1 MRLKMAK
8 PINNIP
14 DIFNND
20 INKSIYADHLGLTP
34 QFIKDNEDRLNRIE
48 DMVKKTLK
56 NSNQDDPNRIFN
68 TMVQLQNVTRNTF
81 ISDSYDTRLE
91 GRSTSDYSPMS
102 GFSTR
107 NGFKMIL
114 GENDNR
120 EDTEIFNFHA
130 SIFSNYRNLVS
141 EYRNIARLI
150 PEIHRCADM
159 KARDILAINEIT
171 KRAVSNI
178 YIPGSDTPG
187 CGDDIDASEL
197 YKNPINKQIETDIL
211 DRYKVEEKL
220 QSYFMT
226 ALIEGAKPVAVF
238 PFEDIL
244 DMAKR
249 NMALYSARYG
259 NFNIQKEQEQC

>member
-1 MRLKMAK
+1 MAK
-8 PINNIP
+8 PTNNVP

-48 DMVKKTLK
+48 NMVKKTLR

-130 SIFSNYRNLVS
+130 SIFSNYRNLV
-141 EYRNIARLI
+141 
-150 PEIHRCADM
+150 
-159 KARDILAINEIT
+159 
-171 KRAVSNI
+171 
-178 YIPGSDTPG
+178 
-187 CGDDIDASEL
+187 
-197 YKNPINKQIETDIL
+197 
-211 DRYKVEEKL
+211 
-220 QSYFMT
+220 
-226 ALIEGAKPVAVF
+226 
-238 PFEDIL
+238 
-244 DMAKR
+244 
-249 NMALYSARYG
+249 
-259 NFNIQKEQEQC
+259 